1 MKEGLSIKF
10 NHKSKK
16 EEVKTEEGIKVG
28 TRRDRWGNTLFVRG
42 GKIISETKHDKQ
54 RLNEFRSAA
63 AEATAKQNKAAQE
76 HHRPRS
82 VLSKHSMPTL

>member
-16 EEVKTEEGIKVG
+16 EVKTEEGIKVG
-28 TRRDRWGNTLFVRG
+28 TRRDSQGNTLFVRG
-42 GKIISETKHDKQ
+42 GKIISEAKHDKQ
-54 RLNEFRSAA
+54 KLNEFRSAA

-76 HHRPRS
+76 HHKPRS
-82 VLSKHSMPTL
+82 MQSKHSMPTL

>member
-16 EEVKTEEGIKVG
+16 EAPKTEDGIKVG
-28 TRRDRWGNTLFVRG
+28 TRRDHLGNTLFVRG
-42 GKIISETKHDKQ
+42 GKIISETKHDKEK
-54 RLNEFRSAA
+54 LNEFRSAA

-76 HHRPRS
+76 HHKPRGAKS
-82 VLSKHSMPTL
+82 TLTL

>member
-16 EEVKTEEGIKVG
+16 EQPQTEDGIKVG
-28 TRRDRWGNTLFVRG
+28 TRRDRWGNTLHVRG

-54 RLNEFRSAA
+54 KLNEFRTAA
-63 AEATAKQNKAAQE
+63 AEATAKQNQAARE
-76 HHRPRS
+76 HHKPS
-82 VLSKHSMPTL
+82 SIKSKHSMPTL